1 MYNPW
6 GKLGGYEPS
15 LVLAGEEGVVGRD
28 RQAQKD
34 EDPAFKLMTWKM
46 QLCLKRKTFGG
57 IDSNISTW

>member
-15 LVLAGEEGVVGRD
+15 LVLAGEEGVVGRG

-34 EDPAFKLMTWKM
+34 EDPAFKWVRPNVNDMENAALFKAQDIW
-46 QLCLKRKTFGG
+46 GY
-57 IDSNISTW
+57 